1 MYIAASAT
9 SAENRILYGLDNCM
23 EDLRRSATRNN
34 GLTREHNRRSTI
46 AIVAHPAAEQPPAK
60 VFPNSHRVVVPDRLG
75 NRTARTAK
83 TLQQER
89 SDTCKQLQMFI

>member
-9 SAENRILYGLDNCM
+9 SAGNRILNGLDNCM
-23 EDLRRSATRNN
+23 EDLRSAKRNN

-46 AIVAHPAAEQPPAK
+46 AIVAHPPAEQPPAK